1 MYKALAEEFLKTI
14 SVPGKLK
21 HQRGSMKSDNFILFF
36 IATKETVLPKAI
48 SEELSITQAR
58 VTKVLNTLARD
69 GFITRETDPIDRR
82 RVIVKITDKGREK
95 GLKEREIFINK
106 AAKLFEAL
114 GEEDAR
120 QYVRIM
126 GKIAQLHKN
135 M

>member
-36 IATKETVLPKAI
+36 IATKETVLPKEI

-58 VTKVLNTLARD
+58 VTNVLNKLAND
-69 GFITRETDPIDRR
+69 GFITRETDPLDRR

-95 GLKEREIFINK
+95 GQKEREIFINK